1 MHASWLAYV
10 RGALIRVKGRA
21 QRLDA
26 DGLRV
31 DARRRLAGRP
41 GWGEGERAV
50 DQDQKNAPAN
60 RGTERR
66 RGNERRKTSDRR
78 EEIRFEPEKDDR
90 RSGKDRRKHGGWDDT
105 PVR

>member
-1 MHASWLAYV
+1 M
-10 RGALIRVKGRA
+10 R
-21 QRLDA
+21 
-26 DGLRV
+26 
-31 DARRRLAGRP
+31 
-41 GWGEGERAV
+41 
-50 DQDQKNAPAN
+50 QDDSNAPVY

-90 RSGKDRRKHGGWDDT
+90 RSGKDRRKHGAWDDT